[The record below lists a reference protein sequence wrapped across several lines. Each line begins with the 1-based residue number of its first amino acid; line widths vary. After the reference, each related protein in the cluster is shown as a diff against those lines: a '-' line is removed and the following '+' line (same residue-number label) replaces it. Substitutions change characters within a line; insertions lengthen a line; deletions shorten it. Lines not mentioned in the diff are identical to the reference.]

1 VAARTVAASARLQS
15 SPDNLAP
22 VTELVS
28 SQAEAYAE
36 AHTTGVDGQL
46 AEVASWTQSETSVPQ
61 MMSGLAEAR
70 LLEALIVASGARH
83 VLEIGTFTGFG
94 ALTMAAAL
102 PDGGRVTTLEV
113 DEETA
118 AVARRHIDG
127 SPHASRIELIVGN
140 ALDTIERLPGPFD
153 LVYIDAG
160 KAEYPA
166 YYEAVMGK
174 LSERGVIV
182 ADNLFRAGLILDTG
196 VDDAGT
202 QGMREFT
209 RRVHEDERVHNVLL
223 TIGDGVMLAWRRP
236 AGG

>member
-1 VAARTVAASARLQS
+1 VA
-15 SPDNLAP
+15 
-22 VTELVS
+22 ELVS
-28 SQAEAYAE
+28 PHAEAYAE
-36 AHTTGVDGQL
+36 AHTSGVDGQL
-46 AEVASWTQSETSVPQ
+46 AEVASWTQSETAAPQ

-94 ALTMAAAL
+94 ALTMAAAVS
-102 PDGGRVTTLEV
+102 DGGRVTTLEV

-118 AVARRHIDG
+118 AVARRHIAA
-127 SPHASRIELIVGN
+127 SEYASRIELIVGN

-160 KAEYPA
+160 KADYPA

-182 ADNLFRAGLILDTG
+182 ADNLFRAGLVLDSS

-202 QGMREFT
+202 QGMREFA